1 MRLRTEVVHLDGLHL
16 RNDIHEIRAIA
27 QVAVMQLELAGACAS
42 DKRVNSLAAKDRG
55 ERRTLMLVLV
65 EVVQASSIE
74 A

>member
-42 DKRVNSLAAKDRG
+42 DKGQKTGG
-55 ERRTLMLVLV
+55 EQHTLMLVLV
-65 EVVQASSIE
+65 EMVQTSSIE